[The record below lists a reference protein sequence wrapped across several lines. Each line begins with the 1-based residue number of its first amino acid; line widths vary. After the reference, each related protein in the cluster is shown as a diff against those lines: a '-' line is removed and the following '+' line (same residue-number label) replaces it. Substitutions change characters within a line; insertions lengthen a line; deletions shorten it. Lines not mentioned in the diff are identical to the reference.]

1 MTLISVVMP
10 VYNTPADI
18 LSEAVNS
25 ILNQTFADFEFII
38 IDDCSDNKETLEY
51 LDALDDI
58 RVRKVRNSQNTGIT
72 KSLNIGLKLASG
84 KYIARMDSDDIALPQ
99 RFERQ
104 YAYMESH
111 PDVVVCGSSVKFF
124 GDEYYTGHYT
134 WRVSLEDQELYRIKL
149 LFGNI
154 GPSHPSV
161 MYRREKMLELDL
173 WYDEELDYAQDYMM
187 WVNASKVCRVAC
199 IDEVLLLYRQH
210 EGQVSAAKAAKQ
222 RKAALQVREKQL
234 RILCDHITPQDAAD
248 HYDYFS
254 DKRINEASCK
264 WFRKLIADND
274 KKGVYDRRKF
284 RTYVT
289 DLIVKKFFATYDINW
304 KDPRSYGIMLKFL
317 PVSFI
322 VNELR
327 RKIVR
332 KLSGI
337 YNRQN

>member
-1 MTLISVVMP
+1 MALISVVMP

-18 LSEAVNS
+18 LSEAANS
-25 ILNQTFADFEFII
+25 ILDQTFADFEFII

-51 LDALDDI
+51 LDTLDDI
-58 RVRKVRNSQNTGIT
+58 RVRKVRNKQNIGIT

-84 KYIARMDSDDIALPQ
+84 KYIARMDGDDIALPQ

-104 YAYMESH
+104 YAYMEAH
-111 PDVVVCGSSVKFF
+111 PDVVVCGSNVKFF
-124 GDEYYTGHYT
+124 GNGHAT
-134 WRVSLEDQELYRIKL
+134 WKASIDDQELYRIKL
-149 LFGNI
+149 LFGNM

-173 WYDEELDYAQDYMM
+173 WYDEELDYSQDYMM

-199 IDEVLLLYRQH
+199 IDEVLLLYRRH

-222 RKAALQVREKQL
+222 KESSLRVREKQL
-234 RILCDHITPQDAAD
+234 RNLCDHITPQDVVN
-248 HYDYFS
+248 HYDYFF
-254 DKRINEASCK
+254 DKTINEDSCK
-264 WFRKLIADND
+264 WYRKLIAYND
-274 KKGVYDRRKF
+274 KKGVYDRRRF

-289 DLIVKKFFATYDINW
+289 NLIAEKFFATYDINW

-317 PVSFI
+317 PVSY
-322 VNELR
+322 VMNNLR
-327 RKIVR
+327 KKIAR

-337 YNRQN
+337 YKR

>member
-1 MTLISVVMP
+1 MALISVVMP

-18 LSEAVNS
+18 LAEAVNS
-25 ILNQTFADFEFII
+25 ILDQTFDDFEFIV
-38 IDDCSDNKETLEY
+38 IDDCSDNKETSEY

-58 RVRKVRNSQNTGIT
+58 RVRKVRNNQNIGIT

-111 PDVVVCGSSVKFF
+111 PDVVVCGSNVRLF
-124 GDEYYTGHYT
+124 GNRNRT
-134 WRVSLEDQELYRIKL
+134 WKVPTDDQELYRIRL
-149 LFGNI
+149 LFSNI

-173 WYDEELDYAQDYMM
+173 WYDEELEYAQDYMM

-199 IDEVLLLYRQH
+199 IDEVLLLYRWH
-210 EGQVSAAKAAKQ
+210 EGQVSVAKAEKQ
-222 RKAALQVREKQL
+222 RKSALRVREKQL
-234 RILCDHITPQDAAD
+234 RILCDHITPQDVEN
-248 HYDYFS
+248 HYDYFIA
-254 DKRINEASCK
+254 KTINEDSCK
-264 WFRKLIADND
+264 WYRKLIADND

-289 DLIVKKFFATYDINW
+289 DLIVKKFFAAYDINW

-337 YNRQN
+337 YSRQN